1 MDIQQRIV
9 EEATRQF
16 FQYGI
21 RNVTMDGIAA
31 ALGMSKRTVYE
42 TFKDKNELVHTC
54 LDVLKKKRK
63 ERNERIIFSSQNVVE
78 TIFSFMQ
85 EGIKAMN
92 CINPVFFRDL
102 EKLYPKTWDNLRMKN
117 EKEALSFSQ
126 ELLQKGISQGLFRP
140 DIHVLIVAKLFYQQ
154 MNLLADEKIFPRDEC
169 NYSDVFQSLTINYM
183 RGISTRKGIELIDS
197 MLGGE
202 NPL

>member
-42 TFKDKNELVHTC
+42 TFKDKTTLVYAC
-54 LDVLKKKRK
+54 LEVLSEKRKKRNK
-63 ERNERIIFSSQNVVE
+63 EICTPSQNVIE
-78 TIFSFMQ
+78 TIFSFMK

-92 CINPVFFRDL
+92 AMNPVFFRDM
-102 EKLYPKTWDNLRMKN
+102 EKFYPNYWSSLREKY
-117 EKEALSFSQ
+117 EKEALGLSK
-126 ELLQKGISQGLFRP
+126 ELLRKGIKEELFRS
-140 DIHVLIVAKLFYQQ
+140 DISIPIVAKLFQEQ
-154 MNLLADEKIFPRDEC
+154 MNLLADEKVFPRDEFS
-169 NYSDVFQSLTINYM
+169 YADVFQNLTINFM
-183 RGISTRKGIELIDS
+183 RGISTKKGIELIET
-197 MLGGE
+197 MLDE
-202 NPL
+202 